1 MTDALFDIVFRG
13 DIVPGHNIA
22 EVKQHLAQLFK
33 VDAGRIDALFSG
45 GVVPLKRNLDEST
58 AEKYRATLY
67 KVGAQVQVRP
77 VGSAG
82 AKPPP
87 APRAAPVPTGPSLSL
102 APRGAYLLAPS
113 ERPQAQPLELDLSAY
128 TLRPMDGDLVDA
140 AERATEAGVEPNI
153 PALDLAEPGADLL
166 EGYREES
173 IPLPD
178 IDPGFELAEAGVDLL
193 EGSERREAVAPQL
206 DLSHLSVLP
215 PGGQ

>member
-1 MTDALFDIVFRG
+1 MTETLFDIVFRG

-22 EVKQHLAQLFK
+22 QVKQRLAQLFK

-45 GVVPLKRNLDEST
+45 GAVPLKRNLDKST
-58 AEKYRATLY
+58 AEKYRATLH
-67 KVGAQVQVRP
+67 KAGAEVQVRP

-82 AKPPP
+82 AKPPA
-87 APRAAPVPTGPSLSL
+87 APRAVPARPPLSL

-113 ERPQAQPLELDLSAY
+113 ERPAAQPLELDLSAY
-128 TLRPMDGDLVDA
+128 SLRPMEGDLLDA
-140 AERATEAGVEPNI
+140 AERRPEADAPLDI

-166 EGYREES
+166 EGYRDEGL
-173 IPLPD
+173 PLPD
-178 IDPGFELAEAGVDLL
+178 IDPDFELAEAGADLL
-193 EGSERREAVAPQL
+193 EGSERREVVAPQL